1 MDKKIETQ
9 CYIYDFMRGK
19 CMFRSIDDIEF
30 TAQKIINGCKIV
42 GYKIVEID
50 NRFQKNTK
58 DLVFKILMNETVGEL
73 QLCLEFDS
81 KMNEFNH
88 GLYEIKRSPGGI
100 VFGCLL
106 WFGKLKG
113 LAIMK
118 KLRLMQNSLKNTL
131 KSNKELY
138 NAKLCI

>member
-1 MDKKIETQ
+1 M
-9 CYIYDFMRGK
+9 
-19 CMFRSIDDIEF
+19 
-30 TAQKIINGCKIV
+30 
-42 GYKIVEID
+42 
-50 NRFQKNTK
+50 
-58 DLVFKILMNETVGEL
+58 GEL

-113 LAIMK
+113 LMIMK
-118 KLRLMQNSLKNTL
+118 RLRLMLNEVKNV
-131 KSNKELY
+131 KQSNKELF
-138 NAKLCI
+138 NAKVSI